1 MYIENIIN
9 SNGVF
14 SVKILMIFIVALALF
29 VTLGCDYDYGKY
41 GKDKTDSK
49 SEQKNDGGAPSN

>member
-14 SVKILMIFIVALALF
+14 SVKILMIFIVALTLF

>member
-1 MYIENIIN
+1 M
-9 SNGVF
+9 
-14 SVKILMIFIVALALF
+14 KILMIFIVALTLF

>member
-14 SVKILMIFIVALALF
+14 SVKILMVFIVALTLF

>member
-1 MYIENIIN
+1 MYIESIIN

-14 SVKILMIFIVALALF
+14 SVKILMIFIVALTLF
-29 VTLGCDYDYGKY
+29 VSLGCDYDYGKY

>member
-14 SVKILMIFIVALALF
+14 SVKILMIFIVALTLF
-29 VTLGCDYDYGKY
+29 VSLGCDYDYGKY

>member
-9 SNGVF
+9 FNGVF
-14 SVKILMIFIVALALF
+14 FVKILMIFIVALTLF
-29 VTLGCDYDYGKY
+29 VSLGCDYDYGKY

>member
-1 MYIENIIN
+1 MYIDNIIN

-14 SVKILMIFIVALALF
+14 SVKILMIFIVALTLF